1 MRLQFCQLIA
11 VRAMHGDPAPLGDK
25 ADDLVARDWLA
36 AAGNM
41 VHQVA
46 YPFHHYPAIVLGA
59 ILRRVGFLLQL
70 LQRGRI
76 LLGGHDLRTLPFA
89 EIRSLISVVNQDTF
103 LFHGTVEDNLRLARP
118 DASRADIE
126 QAARC
131 RIVAAP
137 EDGRPLAEEGEGLR
151 RRDGDA
157 LAAGRLRQLR
167 SGQNPSSNN
176 LSFAYA
182 GGRAGSGLSLPAG
195 QLAM

>member
-46 YPFHHYPAIVLGA
+46 YPFYHYPAIVLGA

-76 LLGGHDLRTLPFA
+76 LLGGARFI
-89 EIRSLISVVNQDTF
+89 E
-103 LFHGTVEDNLRLARP
+103 LRLQEVDHLVETDIAT
-118 DASRADIE
+118 AD
-126 QAARC
+126 
-131 RIVAAP
+131 
-137 EDGRPLAEEGEGLR
+137 G
-151 RRDGDA
+151 
-157 LAAGRLRQLR
+157 
-167 SGQNPSSNN
+167 GQQFMSS
-176 LSFAYA
+176 LK
-182 GGRAGSGLSLPAG
+182 L
-195 QLAM
+195 